1 MKHIFTI
8 LFIIFAY
15 LPVSAANYSSAGAA
29 FFCGF
34 MQMVLLGVI
43 GLVINFI
50 KRIKKETN
58 KE

>member
-15 LPVSAANYSSAGAA
+15 LPIDAANYSSGEA

-34 MQMVLLGVI
+34 IQMALLGVI
-43 GLVINFI
+43 GYLVSFI

-58 KE
+58 EE

>member
-34 MQMVLLGVI
+34 IQMVLFGVI
-43 GLVINFI
+43 GYLVSFI